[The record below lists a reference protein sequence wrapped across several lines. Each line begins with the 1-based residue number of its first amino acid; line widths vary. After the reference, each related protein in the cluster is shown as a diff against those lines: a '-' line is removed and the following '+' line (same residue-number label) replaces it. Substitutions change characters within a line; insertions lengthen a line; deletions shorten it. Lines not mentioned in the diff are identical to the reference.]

1 MWRKYWT
8 DLWFSNRTFNVIKNL
23 RSRST
28 GNSVIKKS
36 KSSHENGSLKIL
48 NPKEQD
54 IGTGGSWNIRVQKK
68 RQDV

>member
-1 MWRKYWT
+1 M
-8 DLWFSNRTFNVIKNL
+8 KNL

-68 RQDV
+68 RQDVQSP